1 MTYQPHT
8 WTKGETITAQLLQNM
23 DNGVAAA
30 IDALESAFGQNYT
43 AGSKEYKVDFTDL
56 GANKTISAGAIS
68 GTTLTA
74 TGVISGNTLDITAA
88 SDLKG
93 NVDIGGT
100 LTVEQIAASETKDI
114 QLNGKLIVTG
124 KDVEVDNSTV
134 KQAAGFTGTLDVSG
148 ATKLDDQLTVTGDT
162 ILKGNLTVG
171 SEIITEKKA
180 IILNDAIKIDTDSS
194 NRIII
199 GGRTQINAP
208 VTIGNSETYYAVN
221 INGIPTIYGQ
231 TLSITNS
238 SRRSV
243 IKLKPTGEI
252 TAKTLVVDNE
262 LIIGTAP
269 SQTAEATGS
278 TRLYGTTTID
288 KLIVGDSTST
298 ADNEIYGFTTIS
310 NLTTSQF
317 VVGTAADEENEHA
330 ATGST
335 VLYGTTNTDNLIVGK
350 ATLNNDS
357 ITYSGTTTFNTTTNI
372 LHGTTNLS
380 DVIIN
385 KDLKVS
391 GTFIRNSYWDPVAA
405 IYDAN
410 KTYTTDTIVYDSSI
424 QQYKKKTSSDWT
436 IIDNPYLEIIGNGT
450 ANTYSNARVLD
461 KEGNEG
467 LAGDLVVN
475 KNLTALGNLRIGP
488 TALSSN
494 VTASTF
500 LNSSLEVEGNTEFNK
515 NVSMGAIDSVTIGSY
530 AVGPWLL
537 DLNSDDFVEGLGT
550 SGTLKI
556 YSTDIKIGLSGEEEN
571 EGIVKNSTTNIYGT
585 FIVHDSITFSASGS
599 TVTLT
604 KADVEAIKTYC
615 GLTNNS

>member
-56 GANKTISAGAIS
+56 GTNKTISAGAIT

-74 TGVISGNTLDITAA
+74 TGAVSGNTLDITGT
-88 SDLKG
+88 SELKG
-93 NVDIGGT
+93 NVNIGGT
-100 LTVEQIAASETKDI
+100 LTVEQIETSETSETKDI

-134 KQAAGFTGTLDVSG
+134 KQAASFTGTLDVNG
-148 ATKLDDQLTVTGDT
+148 ATSLGGTLSATGTTTLNKLVANGTTTLNN
-162 ILKGNLTVG
+162 NLTVG
-171 SEIITEKKA
+171 SKQNRATIN
-180 IILNDAIKIDTDSS
+180 LNDAVTINFSDNQNQVVI
-194 NRIII
+194 N
-199 GGRTQINAP
+199 GRTQVNKQFY
-208 VTIGNSETYYAVN
+208 IGDKDNNNVAY
-221 INGIPTIYGQ
+221 IYGP
-231 TLSITNS
+231 LKIMDYDSSANS
-238 SRRSV
+238 SKTV
-243 IKLKPTGEI
+243 IGLAQNGRI
-252 TAKTLVVDNE
+252 TAKALTVE
-262 LIIGTAP
+262 
-269 SQTAEATGS
+269 TGNNS
-278 TRLYGTTTID
+278 LGGTTTID
-288 KLIVGDSTST
+288 KLIVGNSTST
-298 ADNEIYGFTTIS
+298 ADNTIYGFTTIS
-310 NLTTSQF
+310 NLTASQL
-317 VVGTAADEENEHA
+317 VVGTAADKENEQA

-335 VLYGTTNTDNLIVGK
+335 VLYGTTSTDNLTVGN
-350 ATLNNDS
+350 ATVDNNTT
-357 ITYSGTTTFNTTTNI
+357 TYYGTTIFNTATNI

-391 GTFIRNSYWDPVAA
+391 GTFIHNSYWNPIAA

-410 KTYTTDTIVYDSSI
+410 ETYATDTIVYDSSI

-450 ANTYSNARVLD
+450 ANTYSNARILD
-461 KEGNEG
+461 KEGNER

-488 TALSSN
+488 TTLSSN
-494 VTASTF
+494 ITASTF

-530 AVGPWLL
+530 AVGQWLL

-556 YSTDIKIGLSGEEEN
+556 YSTDIKIGLSGEEED